1 MTTQNRPTY
10 GGQAV
15 LEGVMIRG
23 QTHMAVAVRRPNG
36 AIATHLRPLST
47 LYTGALRR
55 LPLVRGVVTLVET
68 LSLGMRALS
77 YSSSV
82 SLEDPD
88 ADPDSEVESEELSKG
103 ALASMLLVSFSF
115 AILLFFLLPLFAS
128 RPLEG
133 VFGNDILSNV
143 AEGAIRLAVFIAYIW
158 VIGRM
163 SEIRR
168 VFMYHGAEHMT
179 VHAQERGDPLE
190 IDAIRRYSPAH
201 PRCGTAFLLTVMV
214 VAILVFVFVP
224 REPLWWLITS
234 RIVFIPLIAAVAYE
248 VIRLSGRYE
257 DNPLVSLI
265 SAPNLLL
272 QKLTTRW
279 PDDDQIEV
287 AVAAMQ
293 TALDADKSTT
303 AQPPKPAQSGQLSTR
318 LQPQSNKNREFKELV
333 MDADTHDIYEELVKV
348 AKSSGITYYSEIAPL
363 ANLDMSSEVGRIRIA
378 QILEEISNAEHRSGR
393 PLLTA
398 VVTLKGENLPGKGFF
413 DLAKRLGKYDGGDDD
428 LYWASELKRVH
439 DYWT

>member
-1 MTTQNRPTY
+1 M
-10 GGQAV
+10 
-15 LEGVMIRG
+15 MIRG

-36 AIATHLRPLST
+36 AIATQLRPLST
-47 LYTGALRR
+47 LYTGTLRR
-55 LPLVRGVVTLVET
+55 LPLVRGVITLVET

-82 SLEDPD
+82 SLEDPE

-133 VFGNDILSNV
+133 AFGNDILSNV
-143 AEGAIRLAVFIAYIW
+143 AEGAIRLIVFVAYIW

-163 SEIRR
+163 AEIRR

-179 VHAQERGDPLE
+179 VHAQERGDPLVTE
-190 IDAIRRYSPAH
+190 AIRKYSPAH

-257 DNPLVSLI
+257 DNALVRLI

-287 AVAAMQ
+287 AVAAME
-293 TALDADKSTT
+293 TALEADRQ
-303 AQPPKPAQSGQLSTR
+303 A
-318 LQPQSNKNREFKELV
+318 V
-333 MDADTHDIYEELVKV
+333 
-348 AKSSGITYYSEIAPL
+348 SS
-363 ANLDMSSEVGRIRIA
+363 
-378 QILEEISNAEHRSGR
+378 
-393 PLLTA
+393 
-398 VVTLKGENLPGKGFF
+398 
-413 DLAKRLGKYDGGDDD
+413 
-428 LYWASELKRVH
+428 
-439 DYWT
+439 

>member
-1 MTTQNRPTY
+1 MKGWDQDVSPLFFCENMTIQNRPTY

-36 AIATHLRPLST
+36 AIATQLRPLST
-47 LYTGALRR
+47 LYTGTLRR
-55 LPLVRGVVTLVET
+55 LPLARGVITLVET

-82 SLEDPD
+82 SLEDPE

-103 ALASMLLVSFSF
+103 ALASMLLISFGF

-133 VFGNDILSNV
+133 AFGNDILSNV
-143 AEGAIRLAVFIAYIW
+143 AEGAIRLVVFVAYIW

-163 SEIRR
+163 PEIRR

-179 VHAQERGDPLE
+179 VHAQERGDPLVTE
-190 IDAIRRYSPAH
+190 AIRKYSPAH

-234 RIVFIPLIAAVAYE
+234 RIVFIPLIAAAAYE

-287 AVAAMQ
+287 AVAAMN
-293 TALDADKSTT
+293 TALEAD
-303 AQPPKPAQSGQLSTR
+303 
-318 LQPQSNKNREFKELV
+318 RETV
-333 MDADTHDIYEELVKV
+333 SP
-348 AKSSGITYYSEIAPL
+348 SS
-363 ANLDMSSEVGRIRIA
+363 
-378 QILEEISNAEHRSGR
+378 
-393 PLLTA
+393 
-398 VVTLKGENLPGKGFF
+398 
-413 DLAKRLGKYDGGDDD
+413 
-428 LYWASELKRVH
+428 
-439 DYWT
+439 

>member
-1 MTTQNRPTY
+1 
-10 GGQAV
+10 
-15 LEGVMIRG
+15 MIRG

-36 AIATHLRPLST
+36 AIATQLRPLST
-47 LYTGALRR
+47 LYTGTLRR
-55 LPLVRGVVTLVET
+55 LPLIRGVITLVET

-82 SLEDPD
+82 SLEDPE

-103 ALASMLLVSFSF
+103 ALASMLLLSFGF
-115 AILLFFLLPLFAS
+115 AIVLFFLLPLFAS

-133 VFGNDILSNV
+133 AFGNDILSNV
-143 AEGAIRLAVFIAYIW
+143 AEGAIRLAVFVAYIW

-179 VHAQERGDPLE
+179 VHAQERGDPLVTE
-190 IDAIRRYSPAH
+190 AIRKYSPAH

-224 REPLWWLITS
+224 REPLWWLVAS
-234 RIVFIPLIAAVAYE
+234 RIVFIPLIAAAAYE

-257 DNPLVSLI
+257 DNPLVSVI

-287 AVAAMQ
+287 AVAAME
-293 TALDADKSTT
+293 TALEADRETIT
-303 AQPPKPAQSGQLSTR
+303 QP
-318 LQPQSNKNREFKELV
+318 
-333 MDADTHDIYEELVKV
+333 
-348 AKSSGITYYSEIAPL
+348 
-363 ANLDMSSEVGRIRIA
+363 
-378 QILEEISNAEHRSGR
+378 
-393 PLLTA
+393 
-398 VVTLKGENLPGKGFF
+398 
-413 DLAKRLGKYDGGDDD
+413 
-428 LYWASELKRVH
+428 
-439 DYWT
+439 

>member
-1 MTTQNRPTY
+1 
-10 GGQAV
+10 
-15 LEGVMIRG
+15 MIRG

-36 AIATHLRPLST
+36 AIATQLRPLST
-47 LYTGALRR
+47 LYTGTLRR

-82 SLEDPD
+82 SLEDPE
-88 ADPDSEVESEELSKG
+88 ADPDSAVESEELSKG
-103 ALASMLLVSFSF
+103 ALASMLLISFGF
-115 AILLFFLLPLFAS
+115 AIVLFFLLPLFAS

-133 VFGNDILSNV
+133 AFGNDILSNV
-143 AEGAIRLAVFIAYIW
+143 AEGAIRLAVFVAYIW

-163 SEIRR
+163 AEIRR

-179 VHAQERGDPLE
+179 VHAQERGDPLVTE
-190 IDAIRRYSPAH
+190 AIRKYSPAH

-224 REPLWWLITS
+224 REPLWWLVAS
-234 RIVFIPLIAAVAYE
+234 RIVFIPLIAAAAYE

-257 DNPLVSLI
+257 DNPLVRLI

-293 TALDADKSTT
+293 TALEADGDTT
-303 AQPPKPAQSGQLSTR
+303 SP
-318 LQPQSNKNREFKELV
+318 
-333 MDADTHDIYEELVKV
+333 
-348 AKSSGITYYSEIAPL
+348 SS
-363 ANLDMSSEVGRIRIA
+363 
-378 QILEEISNAEHRSGR
+378 
-393 PLLTA
+393 
-398 VVTLKGENLPGKGFF
+398 
-413 DLAKRLGKYDGGDDD
+413 
-428 LYWASELKRVH
+428 
-439 DYWT
+439 

>member
-1 MTTQNRPTY
+1 MGPKVSPLSFCERMTTQNRPTY

-47 LYTGALRR
+47 LYTGTLRR
-55 LPLVRGVVTLVET
+55 IPLVRGVITLVET

-82 SLEDPD
+82 SLEDPE

-103 ALASMLLVSFSF
+103 ALASMLLISFGF

-133 VFGNDILSNV
+133 MFGNDILSNV
-143 AEGAIRLAVFIAYIW
+143 AEGAIRLVVFVAYIW

-163 SEIRR
+163 PEIRR

-179 VHAQERGDPLE
+179 VHTQERGDPLVAEE
-190 IDAIRRYSPAH
+190 IRKYSPAH

-257 DNPLVSLI
+257 DNPLVRLI
-265 SAPNLLL
+265 STPNLLL

-287 AVAAMQ
+287 AVAAME
-293 TALDADKSTT
+293 TALEAD
-303 AQPPKPAQSGQLSTR
+303 
-318 LQPQSNKNREFKELV
+318 RETV
-333 MDADTHDIYEELVKV
+333 
-348 AKSSGITYYSEIAPL
+348 S
-363 ANLDMSSEVGRIRIA
+363 
-378 QILEEISNAEHRSGR
+378 
-393 PLLTA
+393 
-398 VVTLKGENLPGKGFF
+398 
-413 DLAKRLGKYDGGDDD
+413 
-428 LYWASELKRVH
+428 
-439 DYWT
+439 

>member
-36 AIATHLRPLST
+36 AIAIQRRPLST
-47 LYTGALRR
+47 LYTGTLRR
-55 LPLVRGVVTLVET
+55 MPLVRGVVTLVET

-82 SLEDPD
+82 SLEDPE

-103 ALASMLLVSFSF
+103 ALASMLLISFGF
-115 AILLFFLLPLFAS
+115 AIALFFLLPLFAS

-133 VFGNDILSNV
+133 AFGNDVLSNV
-143 AEGAIRLAVFIAYIW
+143 AEGAIRLVIFVAYIW

-163 SEIRR
+163 AEIRR

-179 VHAQERGDPLE
+179 VHAQERGDPLVTE
-190 IDAIRRYSPAH
+190 AIRKYSPAH

-224 REPLWWLITS
+224 REPLWWLVAS

-257 DNPLVSLI
+257 DNPLVRLV

-287 AVAAMQ
+287 AVAAME
-293 TALDADKSTT
+293 TALEAD
-303 AQPPKPAQSGQLSTR
+303 
-318 LQPQSNKNREFKELV
+318 REAV
-333 MDADTHDIYEELVKV
+333 
-348 AKSSGITYYSEIAPL
+348 SSSA
-363 ANLDMSSEVGRIRIA
+363 
-378 QILEEISNAEHRSGR
+378 
-393 PLLTA
+393 
-398 VVTLKGENLPGKGFF
+398 
-413 DLAKRLGKYDGGDDD
+413 
-428 LYWASELKRVH
+428 
-439 DYWT
+439 

>member
-287 AVAAMQ
+287 AVAAMN
-293 TALDADKSTT
+293 TALEADRNSVSPS
-303 AQPPKPAQSGQLSTR
+303 A
-318 LQPQSNKNREFKELV
+318 
-333 MDADTHDIYEELVKV
+333 
-348 AKSSGITYYSEIAPL
+348 
-363 ANLDMSSEVGRIRIA
+363 
-378 QILEEISNAEHRSGR
+378 
-393 PLLTA
+393 
-398 VVTLKGENLPGKGFF
+398 
-413 DLAKRLGKYDGGDDD
+413 
-428 LYWASELKRVH
+428 
-439 DYWT
+439 

>member
-1 MTTQNRPTY
+1 MTTQQRATY

-36 AIATHLRPLST
+36 AIATQLRPLST
-47 LYTGALRR
+47 LYTGTLRR
-55 LPLVRGVVTLVET
+55 LPLVRGVITLVET

-82 SLEDPD
+82 SLEDPE

-103 ALASMLLVSFSF
+103 ALASMLLVSFGF

-133 VFGNDILSNV
+133 AFGNDILSNV
-143 AEGAIRLAVFIAYIW
+143 AEGAIRLAVFVAYIW

-163 SEIRR
+163 AEIRR

-179 VHAQERGDPLE
+179 VHAQERGDPLVTE
-190 IDAIRRYSPAH
+190 AIRKYSPAH

-224 REPLWWLITS
+224 REPLWWLVAS
-234 RIVFIPLIAAVAYE
+234 RIVFIPLIAAAAYE

-257 DNPLVSLI
+257 DNPLVRLI
-265 SAPNLLL
+265 STPNLLL

-293 TALDADKSTT
+293 TALEAD
-303 AQPPKPAQSGQLSTR
+303 
-318 LQPQSNKNREFKELV
+318 
-333 MDADTHDIYEELVKV
+333 
-348 AKSSGITYYSEIAPL
+348 
-363 ANLDMSSEVGRIRIA
+363 
-378 QILEEISNAEHRSGR
+378 
-393 PLLTA
+393 
-398 VVTLKGENLPGKGFF
+398 GETVSP
-413 DLAKRLGKYDGGDDD
+413 
-428 LYWASELKRVH
+428 SP
-439 DYWT
+439 

>member
-36 AIATHLRPLST
+36 AIATQLRPLST
-47 LYTGALRR
+47 LYTGTLRR
-55 LPLVRGVVTLVET
+55 LPLVRGVITLVET

-82 SLEDPD
+82 SLEDPE

-133 VFGNDILSNV
+133 AFGNDILSNV
-143 AEGAIRLAVFIAYIW
+143 AEGAIRLIVFVAYIW

-163 SEIRR
+163 AEIRR

-179 VHAQERGDPLE
+179 VHAQERGDPLVTE
-190 IDAIRRYSPAH
+190 AIRKYSPAH

-257 DNPLVSLI
+257 DNPLVRLI

-287 AVAAMQ
+287 AVAAME
-293 TALDADKSTT
+293 TALEADRGAVT
-303 AQPPKPAQSGQLSTR
+303 P
-318 LQPQSNKNREFKELV
+318 
-333 MDADTHDIYEELVKV
+333 
-348 AKSSGITYYSEIAPL
+348 SS
-363 ANLDMSSEVGRIRIA
+363 
-378 QILEEISNAEHRSGR
+378 
-393 PLLTA
+393 
-398 VVTLKGENLPGKGFF
+398 
-413 DLAKRLGKYDGGDDD
+413 
-428 LYWASELKRVH
+428 
-439 DYWT
+439 

>member
-36 AIATHLRPLST
+36 AIATQLRPLGT

-55 LPLVRGVVTLVET
+55 VPLVRGVITLVET

-82 SLEDPD
+82 SLEDPE

-103 ALASMLLVSFSF
+103 ALASMLLVSFGF

-133 VFGNDILSNV
+133 MFGNDILSNV
-143 AEGAIRLAVFIAYIW
+143 AEGAIRLVVFVAYIW

-163 SEIRR
+163 PEIRR

-179 VHAQERGDPLE
+179 VHAQERGDPLVTE
-190 IDAIRRYSPAH
+190 AIRKYSPAH

-257 DNPLVSLI
+257 DNPLVRLI
-265 SAPNLLL
+265 STPNLLL

-287 AVAAMQ
+287 AVAAMN
-293 TALDADKSTT
+293 TALEADRETVS
-303 AQPPKPAQSGQLSTR
+303 PPS
-318 LQPQSNKNREFKELV
+318 
-333 MDADTHDIYEELVKV
+333 
-348 AKSSGITYYSEIAPL
+348 
-363 ANLDMSSEVGRIRIA
+363 
-378 QILEEISNAEHRSGR
+378 
-393 PLLTA
+393 
-398 VVTLKGENLPGKGFF
+398 
-413 DLAKRLGKYDGGDDD
+413 
-428 LYWASELKRVH
+428 
-439 DYWT
+439 

>member
-1 MTTQNRPTY
+1 
-10 GGQAV
+10 
-15 LEGVMIRG
+15 MIRG

-36 AIATHLRPLST
+36 AIATQLRPLST
-47 LYTGALRR
+47 LYTGTLRR
-55 LPLVRGVVTLVET
+55 LPLVRGVITLVET

-82 SLEDPD
+82 SLEDPE

-103 ALASMLLVSFSF
+103 ALASMLLLSFGF
-115 AILLFFLLPLFAS
+115 AIVLFFLLPLFAS

-133 VFGNDILSNV
+133 AFGNDILSNV
-143 AEGAIRLAVFIAYIW
+143 AEGAIRLAVFVAYIW

-179 VHAQERGDPLE
+179 VHAQERGDPLVTE
-190 IDAIRRYSPAH
+190 AIRKYSPAH

-224 REPLWWLITS
+224 REPLWWLVAS
-234 RIVFIPLIAAVAYE
+234 RIVFIPLIAAAAYE
-248 VIRLSGRYE
+248 VIRFSGRYE
-257 DNPLVSLI
+257 DNPLVRLI

-287 AVAAMQ
+287 AVAAME
-293 TALDADKSTT
+293 TALEADRETIT
-303 AQPPKPAQSGQLSTR
+303 QP
-318 LQPQSNKNREFKELV
+318 
-333 MDADTHDIYEELVKV
+333 
-348 AKSSGITYYSEIAPL
+348 
-363 ANLDMSSEVGRIRIA
+363 
-378 QILEEISNAEHRSGR
+378 
-393 PLLTA
+393 
-398 VVTLKGENLPGKGFF
+398 
-413 DLAKRLGKYDGGDDD
+413 
-428 LYWASELKRVH
+428 
-439 DYWT
+439 

>member
-1 MTTQNRPTY
+1 
-10 GGQAV
+10 
-15 LEGVMIRG
+15 MIRG

-36 AIATHLRPLST
+36 AIATQLRPLST
-47 LYTGALRR
+47 LYTGTLRR

-82 SLEDPD
+82 SLEDPE
-88 ADPDSEVESEELSKG
+88 ADPDSAVESEELSKG
-103 ALASMLLVSFSF
+103 ALASMLLVSFGF
-115 AILLFFLLPLFAS
+115 AIVLFFLLPLFAS

-133 VFGNDILSNV
+133 AFGNDILSNI
-143 AEGAIRLAVFIAYIW
+143 AEGAIRLVVFVAYIW

-163 SEIRR
+163 AEIRR

-179 VHAQERGDPLE
+179 VHAQERGDPLVTE
-190 IDAIRRYSPAH
+190 AIRKYSPAH

-224 REPLWWLITS
+224 REPLWWLVAS
-234 RIVFIPLIAAVAYE
+234 RIVFIPLIAAAAYE

-257 DNPLVSLI
+257 DNPLVRLI
-265 SAPNLLL
+265 STPNLLL

-293 TALDADKSTT
+293 TALEADRDTT
-303 AQPPKPAQSGQLSTR
+303 SP
-318 LQPQSNKNREFKELV
+318 
-333 MDADTHDIYEELVKV
+333 
-348 AKSSGITYYSEIAPL
+348 SS
-363 ANLDMSSEVGRIRIA
+363 
-378 QILEEISNAEHRSGR
+378 
-393 PLLTA
+393 
-398 VVTLKGENLPGKGFF
+398 
-413 DLAKRLGKYDGGDDD
+413 
-428 LYWASELKRVH
+428 
-439 DYWT
+439 